1 MNSNPTNLHLPC
13 DTHLALSTSHTK
25 GMVSKMSFK
34 IIVGISIAI
43 AVVIMFP
50 FFVLIPVL
58 LLLAIGSKVN

>member
-1 MNSNPTNLHLPC
+1 MRHPSGIIYL
-13 DTHLALSTSHTK
+13 SHTK

-50 FFVLIPVL
+50 VFVLIPVL